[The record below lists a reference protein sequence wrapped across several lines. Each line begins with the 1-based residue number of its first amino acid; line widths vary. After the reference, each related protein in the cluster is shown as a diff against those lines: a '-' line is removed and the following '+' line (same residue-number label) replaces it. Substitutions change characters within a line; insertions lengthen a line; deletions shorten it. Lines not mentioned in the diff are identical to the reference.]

1 MIHFLLR
8 AVIAACGLW
17 LASQI
22 VHGVSYD
29 NFTTLA
35 IAGLLLGV
43 ANAVVRPILTVITFP
58 ITIITLGLFLI
69 VVNAAMVGLV
79 ALLLDGFTVDGF
91 WPAVWTTLIVGLTGW
106 VGSWFIGPK
115 PSRRRDAA

>member
-22 VHGVSYD
+22 VHGVSYN

-43 ANAVVRPILTVITFP
+43 ANAVVRPILTVVTFP

-69 VVNAAMVGLV
+69 VVNAAMIGLV
-79 ALLLDGFTVDGF
+79 ALLLDGFRVDGF
-91 WPAVWTTLIVGLTGW
+91 WPAVWTTLIVGITGW

-115 PSRRRDAA
+115 PSRRRDSA

>member
-17 LASQI
+17 LAAHI
-22 VHGVSYD
+22 VSGVGYD
-29 NFTTLA
+29 NLTTLA

-43 ANAVVRPILTVITFP
+43 ANAVVRPILTVVTFP
-58 ITIITLGLFLI
+58 ITIVTLGLFLI
-69 VVNAAMVGLV
+69 VVNAAMIGLV
-79 ALLLDGFTVDGF
+79 AVLLDGFHVNGF
-91 WPAVWTTLIVGLTGW
+91 WPAVWTTIIVGITGW

-115 PSRRRDAA
+115 PSSRRNRD

>member
-29 NFTTLA
+29 TFTTLA

-43 ANAVVRPILTVITFP
+43 ANAVVRPILTVVTFP

-115 PSRRRDAA
+115 PSRRRESA